1 MKLDVYTLPRYSKKE
16 EILNTLTHAIGFLF
30 SLGVTIF
37 FSIFSIT
44 KHISFSYMIPYYIYV
59 FTMMIVF
66 GVSSLYHSS
75 KFNSKYRAVLRII
88 DHSDIYAFV
97 FGTYLPLCLYG
108 ITNTPI
114 MTMAIILEAVFMIT
128 GIVLNIIPIDSKA
141 IKVITYIIY
150 VIDGWLMIFFYPFGI
165 GMDFNVFLFIL
176 LGGVIY
182 SIGAITYAIGKKRK
196 YFHSLFHVF
205 VVLGAVTQFIGIYL
219 LLVK

>member
-1 MKLDVYTLPRYSKKE
+1 MKLDVDTLPSYSKKE
-16 EILNTLTHAIGFLF
+16 EILNTLTHTIGFLF

-37 FSIFSIT
+37 FAIFSIT
-44 KHISFSYMIPYYIYV
+44 KQINFSYMIPYYIYA

-75 KFNSKYRAVLRII
+75 KFNSKYRAALRII

-114 MTMAIILEAVFMIT
+114 MIAAIILEAIFMIV
-128 GIVLNIIPIDSKA
+128 GITLNIIPLDSKI
-141 IKVITYIIY
+141 IKLIAYIIY
-150 VIDGWLMIFFYPFGI
+150 IIDGWLMIFFYPFGI

-196 YFHSLFHVF
+196 YFHSLFHIF
-205 VVLGAVTQFIGIYL
+205 VVLGAITQFIGIYL

>member
-1 MKLDVYTLPRYSKKE
+1 MKLDVDTLPSYSKKE

-37 FSIFSIT
+37 FAIFSIA
-44 KHISFSYMIPYYIYV
+44 KHISFSYMIPYYIYA

-128 GIVLNIIPIDSKA
+128 GILLNIIPLDNKA
-141 IKVITYIIY
+141 IKVIAYIIY
-150 VIDGWLMIFFYPFGI
+150 IIDGWLMIFFYPFGI
-165 GMDFNVFLFIL
+165 GMDYNVFLFIL

-196 YFHSLFHVF
+196 YFHSLFHIF
-205 VVLGAVTQFIGIYL
+205 VVLGAITQFIGIYL